1 MKYCSE
7 CGKELKND
15 ASKNK
20 KSNGKNPYLMAAG
33 VMVIVAASLCILVG
47 IFGAIEF
54 SEGDYQHYPSYWGD
68 CSEKTFLPQ
77 HLLTSMFGVSAFIFG
92 MVSGI
97 SILTKKLFSHSVVGI
112 MLIITAAVSLI
123 LLSPVHL
130 ILLGL
135 PILVL
140 AFISLAFTYLKRKDF
155 IS

>member
-20 KSNGKNPYLMAAG
+20 KSNGRNSYLVAAG
-33 VMVIVAASLCILVG
+33 IMVIVAASLCILVG

-54 SEGDYQHYPSYWGD
+54 SEGDYQHYPSYWD
-68 CSEKTFLPQ
+68 DYSERTFLPQ
-77 HLLTSMFGVSAFIFG
+77 HLLTSMFGLSAFIFG
-92 MVSGI
+92 MLGGI
-97 SILTKKLFSHSVVGI
+97 SILSKKLFSLSVVGI
-112 MLIITAAVSLI
+112 MLIMTAAVSLM

-140 AFISLAFTYLKRKDF
+140 ACISLAFTCLKREDF